1 MRLGERMRWSML
13 AVIAAGPMACLSGG
27 AAQPQGLDNYPQ
39 RTVTMVVTVQAG
51 SQADVF
57 ARTLAKHLTDRL
69 GRTVVVENRVGGGQ
83 TTGAAAVARAA
94 PDGYT
99 LLYGNLSALGI
110 SPQLRSPPPYNVPKD
125 FAAISFTVSG
135 PSVLVVNPAL
145 PIKSAADLVAYA
157 KANPGK
163 LNIGNHGAGSYSH
176 VAMARFQNI
185 TGTEMVAVP
194 YNGGGPLMNG
204 FLTGSIEL
212 ALLDVVNARP
222 QIEAGKARIIAQ
234 LGSKRSPLYADVP
247 LVSETVA
254 PDLTS
259 DFWLGVVAP
268 AGTPA
273 NIIARLN
280 REIVEIMKIPSVVE
294 QTEGAARYVSTST
307 PAKFGKIL
315 AREWDYW
322 GQVVR
327 DNNLAVR

>member
-1 MRLGERMRWSML
+1 MVRVVAVRLSYAVVLCAVAYPSHAL
-13 AVIAAGPMACLSGG
+13 AQQQTAEA
-27 AAQPQGLDNYPQ
+27 YPQ
-39 RTVTMVVTVQAG
+39 RNVTIVVTVQAG

-69 GRTVVVENRVGGGQ
+69 GRAVVVENRVGGGQ

-94 PDGYT
+94 PDGHT

-145 PIKSAADLVAYA
+145 PIKSAEDLVAYA
-157 KANPGK
+157 KANPRK
-163 LNIGNHGAGSYSH
+163 LTIGNHGAGSYSH

-185 TGTEMVAVP
+185 TGTDMVAVP

-204 FLTGSIEL
+204 FMTGSIDL

-222 QIEAGKARIIAQ
+222 QIEAGKARLIAQ
-234 LGSKRSPLYADVP
+234 LGTKRSPLYGDVP

-268 AGTPA
+268 AGTPTS
-273 NIIARLN
+273 IIARLN
-280 REIVEIMKIPSVVE
+280 REIVAIMEMRSVIE
-294 QTEGAARYVSTST
+294 QTEGAARYAATSSPEEFT
-307 PAKFGKIL
+307 KIL
-315 AREWDYW
+315 NREWGYW
-322 GQVVR
+322 GKVVR
-327 DNNLAVR
+327 DNNLVVR